1 MGIDA
6 VQAQPSPPATFAGT
20 VKANGQAVPDGTS
33 VLALVNGRQCGESSR
48 EPGQTGTW
56 TLDKDVADLGM
67 RAGDSIYIIDVA
79 SDSQTPG
86 CGTEEATVAFQVAGQ
101 PSHETGVWK
110 AGFNSLNLTVA
121 QALTPASTPTPT
133 DMGEDSDSTV
143 RWWIPAAGG
152 GGALIAAGLLATIWR
167 RRTATGRQR

>member
-1 MGIDA
+1 MGVGA

-20 VKANGQAVPDGTS
+20 VKVNGQAVPDGTS

-110 AGFNSLNLTVA
+110 AGFNSLDL
-121 QALTPASTPTPT
+121 TPT

>member
-1 MGIDA
+1 
-6 VQAQPSPPATFAGT
+6 
-20 VKANGQAVPDGTS
+20 
-33 VLALVNGRQCGESSR
+33 
-48 EPGQTGTW
+48 
-56 TLDKDVADLGM
+56 M

-110 AGFNSLNLTVA
+110 AGFNSLDLTVA
-121 QALTPASTPTPT
+121 QALT

>member
-110 AGFNSLNLTVA
+110 AGFNSLDL
-121 QALTPASTPTPT
+121 TPT